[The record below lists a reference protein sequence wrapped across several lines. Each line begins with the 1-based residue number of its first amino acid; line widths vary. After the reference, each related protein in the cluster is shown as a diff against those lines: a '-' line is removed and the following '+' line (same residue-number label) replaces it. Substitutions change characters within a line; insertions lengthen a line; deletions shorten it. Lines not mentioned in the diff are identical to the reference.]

1 MRRQARGNGEKN
13 PIGRDGRV
21 TTCNARNSNSHWFA
35 DCSEPNKAKL
45 ARKRRRKL
53 EHVARKRPSADSDL
67 ALASFLTQFE
77 GAHLHNSDDGDADM
91 HGSANAGDGTDDS
104 SSDVTDDKPAVE
116 ASGSSHF
123 GEGVPET
130 FRATFHEQLRLRDER
145 ALLGPAPRSNASGFY
160 SRRRK

>member
-1 MRRQARGNGEKN
+1 MAAS
-13 PIGRDGRV
+13 PLV
-21 TTCNARNSNSHWFA
+21 THEISNSHWFA
-35 DCSEPNKAKL
+35 DCSEPNKAEL

-77 GAHLHNSDDGDADM
+77 GAHLHNGDDGDADM
-91 HGSANAGDGTDDS
+91 HGSANAGDATDDS

-130 FRATFHEQLRLRDER
+130 FRVTFDEKLRLRDER
-145 ALLGPAPRSNASGFY
+145 ALLGPTPRSNASGFY
-160 SRRRK
+160 SRRRN